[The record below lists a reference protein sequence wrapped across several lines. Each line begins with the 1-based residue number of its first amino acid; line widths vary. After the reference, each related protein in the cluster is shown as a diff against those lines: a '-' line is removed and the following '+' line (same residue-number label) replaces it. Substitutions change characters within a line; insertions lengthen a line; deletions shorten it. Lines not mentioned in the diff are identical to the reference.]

1 MNRMTANYDTNKSDT
16 HPTFKNAQ
24 ALFCSYSTLQS
35 NTNLKNNL
43 IDTLDTEILD
53 TFNTQN
59 MREIFNEIIL
69 KYYPNELSIKSNFI
83 NQVLFKSNN
92 HVTIF
97 ELPIGN
103 SRIDLCKLNG
113 SSIAYEI
120 KTDLDNLLRL
130 NKQLND
136 YLEIFEKVFVICSLN
151 KLPDIEK
158 QIVLPCGIYLY
169 SISKHGNYKFQLYR
183 HATPSK
189 HLNSIKQLNIL
200 RKQELIKN
208 FSVDPLVNRKDI
220 TSLILQEYSSS
231 QINEIFKQVIKARY
245 QNQWDF
251 LKKNRS
257 QIFEIDYQWFF
268 KNTIN
273 PDLIY
278 G

>member
-1 MNRMTANYDTNKSDT
+1 MAVNNTIKSNV

-24 ALFCSYSTLQS
+24 ALFSSYSTLQS
-35 NTNLKNNL
+35 NSILENNL
-43 IDTLDTEILD
+43 IDTLDTAILN
-53 TFNTQN
+53 TFNSQN
-59 MREIFNEIIL
+59 MREIYNKIIL
-69 KYYPNELSIKSNFI
+69 KYYPNELSVKSNFI

-97 ELPIGN
+97 ELPIGS

-113 SSIAYEI
+113 SSNAYEI

-151 KLPDIEK
+151 KLTDIEK
-158 QIVLPCGIYLY
+158 QIIPLCGIYTY
-169 SISKHGNYKFQLYR
+169 SISKHGNYKFQLHR
-183 HATPSK
+183 HATFSE
-189 HLNSIKQLNIL
+189 HLSPKKQLDIL
-200 RKQELIKN
+200 RKQDLIKN
-208 FSVDPLVNRKDI
+208 FTVGSLSNRKDI
-220 TSLILQEYSSS
+220 TSLILHGYSSC

-251 LKKNRS
+251 LKNNRS
-257 QIFEIDYQWFF
+257 QIYEIDYQWFF

>member
-1 MNRMTANYDTNKSDT
+1 MTSHFNFKQNNI

-24 ALFCSYSTLQS
+24 ALFNSYSTLQ
-35 NTNLKNNL
+35 TNAILQNSL
-43 IDTLDTEILD
+43 IDTLDTTIINI
-53 TFNTQN
+53 FNTKDT
-59 MREIFNEIIL
+59 REIYNEIIL
-69 KYYPNELSIKSNFI
+69 KYYPNELSVKSNFI

-97 ELPIGN
+97 ELPIGS

-151 KLPDIEK
+151 KLKDIEN
-158 QIVLPCGIYLY
+158 QIMPQCGIYTY
-169 SISKHGNYKFQLYR
+169 SISKYGNYKFQQYR
-183 HATPSK
+183 HAILSE
-189 HLNSIKQLNIL
+189 HLNSEKQLDVL
-200 RKQELIKN
+200 RKQELIKS
-208 FSVDPLVNRKDI
+208 FSVGSLTNRKEI
-220 TSLILQEYSSS
+220 TSLVLQKYSYS
-231 QINEIFKQVIKARY
+231 QINEIFKQIIKARY
-245 QNQWDF
+245 ETQWNF
-251 LKKNRS
+251 LKNNKS
-257 QIFEIDYQWFF
+257 EIFEIDYQWFF

-273 PDLIY
+273 PKLIY

>member
-1 MNRMTANYDTNKSDT
+1 MAANYNIKQSNT

-24 ALFCSYSTLQS
+24 SLFCSYSTLQS
-35 NTNLKNNL
+35 NTILENNL
-43 IDTLDTEILD
+43 IDTLGLKTLN
-53 TFNTQN
+53 TSNTQN
-59 MREIFNEIIL
+59 TRELFNEIIL
-69 KYYPNELSIKSNFI
+69 KYYPNELSVKSNFI
-83 NQVLFKSNN
+83 NQVLFKSND

-97 ELPIGN
+97 ELPIGS

-113 SSIAYEI
+113 SSTAYEI

-136 YLEIFEKVFVICSLN
+136 YLQIFEKVFVICSLN
-151 KLPDIEK
+151 KLSDIEK
-158 QIVLPCGIYLY
+158 QIIPICGIYTY
-169 SISKHGNYKFQLYR
+169 SISIHGNYKFQLYR
-183 HATPSK
+183 HAISSEY
-189 HLNSIKQLNIL
+189 LNSKKQLDIL

-208 FSVDPLVNRKDI
+208 FSVTPLTNRNDV
-220 TSLILQEYSSS
+220 TSLILQEYSAS
-231 QINEIFKQVIKARY
+231 QINEMFKQVIKRRY

-251 LKKNRS
+251 LKNNRS
-257 QIFEIDYQWFF
+257 KIFEIDYQWFF

>member
-1 MNRMTANYDTNKSDT
+1 MNSNYNSKQSNIY
-16 HPTFKNAQ
+16 PTFKNAQ
-24 ALFCSYSTLQS
+24 ALFSSYSTLQS
-35 NTNLKNNL
+35 NYILENNL
-43 IDTLDTEILD
+43 VDTIDAALLNTFDTLST
-53 TFNTQN
+53 
-59 MREIFNEIIL
+59 REIYNEVIL
-69 KYYPNELSIKSNFI
+69 KYYPNELSVKANFI
-83 NQVLFKSNN
+83 NQVLFKSKN

-97 ELPIGN
+97 ELPVGS
-103 SRIDLCKLNG
+103 SRTDLCKVNG
-113 SSIAYEI
+113 SSVAFEI

-158 QIVLPCGIYLY
+158 QIIPPCGIYTY
-169 SISKHGNYKFQLYR
+169 SISKRGNYKFQLYR
-183 HATPSK
+183 NATFSK
-189 HLNSIKQLNIL
+189 HLNSKKQLDIL

-208 FSVDPLVNRKDI
+208 CSVGSLSNRKDI

-231 QINEIFKQVIKARY
+231 KINKIFKQVIKARY

-251 LKKNRS
+251 LKGNKL

-273 PDLIY
+273 PNLIY
-278 G
+278 S

>member
-1 MNRMTANYDTNKSDT
+1 MNANYKKI
-16 HPTFKNAQ
+16 PTFKNAQ

-35 NTNLKNNL
+35 TSNLEKKL
-43 IDTLDTEILD
+43 LDTLDIEILKSFKSQ
-53 TFNTQN
+53 TT
-59 MREIFNEIIL
+59 REIFNKIIL
-69 KYYPNELSIKSNFI
+69 KYYPNELSVKSNFI

-130 NKQLND
+130 KNQLLN

-151 KLPDIEK
+151 KLSDIEK
-158 QIVLPCGIYLY
+158 QIVPSCGIYLY
-169 SISKHGNYKFQLYR
+169 SISIHGNYKFQLYR
-183 HATPSK
+183 HATSSDYINSK
-189 HLNSIKQLNIL
+189 KQLNIF

-208 FSVDPLVNRKDI
+208 FSVDCLTNRKDI
-220 TSLILQEYSSS
+220 TSLILQEYSFS
-231 QINEIFKQVIKARY
+231 QINEIFKRVIKSRY

-251 LKKNRS
+251 LKNKSS
-257 QIFEIDYQWFF
+257 QIYEIDYQWFF

-278 G
+278 D